1 MKRTKVQYN
10 NLVQNST
17 SNKKQKFEDQITV
30 INLNKYLFEDL
41 ANEILYEIFEY
52 LDPYDIYKGFYNLS
66 KRFQNLTINS
76 NFLTKINIST
86 ISKLNFEDYYQN
98 IIIPNRHRIKLLRLT
113 NSFMVDIIFSP
124 PRTILNFDHLEIL
137 ILDKVQIRYFTKVF
151 RYLIKLSKLHSLTI
165 SLIGYNQSL
174 DVIFSNIFHLQ
185 KLKYCKIEYEIKNLE
200 DKPVQLYFTHRDFS
214 PIECLIING
223 RFPFH
228 RFSNLLWHL
237 PELQHL
243 SINCLVQL
251 DDYVKQEK
259 LPHIKLKYLKYVSL
273 QFEFVYFNE
282 FEKIIKEFFYH
293 VQILR
298 LTTHFDEECLNAKR
312 WEELIISHMPYLRIF
327 DINHN
332 DYIENNNFTYHH
344 LINQFNSSFWM
355 EKKWFFTH
363 QHDQK
368 NLSLSGILYSN
379 APYRRKDYVYYWES
393 VDKICSNK
401 QKENLDS
408 VKHLYIAS
416 KEIDDNCVNY
426 FPNVNELSIKNKFK
440 TSGDSIIAILHRM
453 IPLKQLTKLVIESH
467 LFPME
472 DIMNLL
478 RFTPN
483 VHTLSLNLY
492 ILDNFNINSNKQKE
506 ICQYVLKKNKIQN
519 LILNLKCLLS
529 EIQFIMFLFP
539 RLEHLKA
546 RMERKEI
553 GQIIQF
559 LLSNAYNKTRNLC
572 YLCILKAPKI
582 CLKETKILIESK
594 NLLNDYSIKYIDRD
608 VHLWW

>member
-113 NSFMVDIIFSP
+113 NSFMVDIIFF
-124 PRTILNFDHLEIL
+124 TTT
-137 ILDKVQIRYFTKVF
+137 YFTKVF

-237 PELQHL
+237 PQLQHL
-243 SINCLVQL
+243 SINCLVQF

-259 LPHIKLKYLKYVSL
+259 LPHIELKYLKYVSL
-273 QFEFVYFNE
+273 QFEF
-282 FEKIIKEFFYH
+282 
-293 VQILR
+293 
-298 LTTHFDEECLNAKR
+298 
-312 WEELIISHMPYLRIF
+312 
-327 DINHN
+327 
-332 DYIENNNFTYHH
+332 
-344 LINQFNSSFWM
+344 
-355 EKKWFFTH
+355 
-363 QHDQK
+363 
-368 NLSLSGILYSN
+368 
-379 APYRRKDYVYYWES
+379 
-393 VDKICSNK
+393 
-401 QKENLDS
+401 
-408 VKHLYIAS
+408 
-416 KEIDDNCVNY
+416 
-426 FPNVNELSIKNKFK
+426 
-440 TSGDSIIAILHRM
+440 
-453 IPLKQLTKLVIESH
+453 
-467 LFPME
+467 
-472 DIMNLL
+472 
-478 RFTPN
+478 
-483 VHTLSLNLY
+483 
-492 ILDNFNINSNKQKE
+492 
-506 ICQYVLKKNKIQN
+506 
-519 LILNLKCLLS
+519 
-529 EIQFIMFLFP
+529 
-539 RLEHLKA
+539 
-546 RMERKEI
+546 
-553 GQIIQF
+553 
-559 LLSNAYNKTRNLC
+559 
-572 YLCILKAPKI
+572 
-582 CLKETKILIESK
+582 
-594 NLLNDYSIKYIDRD
+594 
-608 VHLWW
+608 